1 MTHTFFIASRL
12 RYKRRIVTISI
23 AISYIIMIVAVAV
36 SSGFRSEV
44 RDALSQMGGDIQ
56 LCPSNLNFLDEA
68 QPINSNPSYLSQ
80 LRELK
85 QVESVQ
91 PAVYRAGIMKV
102 GDNIHGVLIKGVQT
116 DDTTALA
123 VSIPLY
129 GYTPNNWTKNF
140 NETFYVSASSGGDV
154 KTSVFYS
161 EYIKNNSYGDKFS
174 TKNGSVTL
182 TPANSHICLHAS
194 GDNNSN
200 VAGKNSGLFL
210 KSITVNY

>member
-1 MTHTFFIASRL
+1 MLGNGYVVESNKYTTHVTGIPYSITFDSANPANWTCSNQAFQDKAFILKTKEA
-12 RYKRRIVTISI
+12 Y
-23 AISYIIMIVAVAV
+23 AISPKFHMP
-36 SSGFRSEV
+36 E
-44 RDALSQMGGDIQ
+44 
-56 LCPSNLNFLDEA
+56 NL
-68 QPINSNPSYLSQ
+68 
-80 LRELK
+80 
-85 QVESVQ
+85 
-91 PAVYRAGIMKV
+91 
-102 GDNIHGVLIKGVQT
+102 T
-116 DDTTALA
+116 LA

-161 EYIKNNSYGDKFS
+161 EYIKNNGYGDSKFS

-182 TPANSHICLHAS
+182 TPANSHICLHAT

>member
-1 MTHTFFIASRL
+1 MLKFQLANGYVIESTKYTTHVTGIPYSLTFDTAKPANWTCNNQAIQDKYFILKTKEA
-12 RYKRRIVTISI
+12 Y
-23 AISYIIMIVAVAV
+23 AISPKFHMP
-36 SSGFRSEV
+36 EN
-44 RDALSQMGGDIQ
+44 M
-56 LCPSNLNFLDEA
+56 
-68 QPINSNPSYLSQ
+68 
-80 LRELK
+80 
-85 QVESVQ
+85 
-91 PAVYRAGIMKV
+91 
-102 GDNIHGVLIKGVQT
+102 T
-116 DDTTALA
+116 LA

-194 GDNNSN
+194 GDNNSS